1 MNFSE
6 AQLMS
11 SLWMLVVEQVCVGMS
26 ADQVRGRDDAVAA
39 LLSIEDSGG
48 GRGLRR
54 RQMRRLRL
62 RLLLLML
69 ELLLLVVLVVVT
81 VVVLG
86 GCDAACDRLIQLFH
100 FRALPP
106 KPKQSLPLAQTQGK
120 AAVAACSP
128 SAVYQISSRA
138 SVGRRTRGRDAA
150 DNQIFV

>member
-1 MNFSE
+1 MC
-6 AQLMS
+6 
-11 SLWMLVVEQVCVGMS
+11 SLWMLVVEQVRVGMS
-26 ADQVRGRDDAVAA
+26 ADQVGGRDDAVAA
-39 LLSIEDSGG
+39 LLSIEDCGG

-54 RQMRRLRL
+54 RQLRLRLLL

-69 ELLLLVVLVVVT
+69 ELLLLVVLVVVI

>member
-1 MNFSE
+1 
-6 AQLMS
+6 
-11 SLWMLVVEQVCVGMS
+11 MLVVEQVCVGMS

-54 RQMRRLRL
+54 RQMRRL

>member
-1 MNFSE
+1 
-6 AQLMS
+6 
-11 SLWMLVVEQVCVGMS
+11 MLVVEQVCVGMS

-54 RQMRRLRL
+54 RQMRRLLLL

>member
-1 MNFSE
+1 
-6 AQLMS
+6 
-11 SLWMLVVEQVCVGMS
+11 MLVVEQVCVGMS

-62 RLLLLML
+62 LLLML
-69 ELLLLVVLVVVT
+69 ELLLLVVLVVVI

>member
-1 MNFSE
+1 
-6 AQLMS
+6 
-11 SLWMLVVEQVCVGMS
+11 MLVVEQVCVGMS

-54 RQMRRLRL
+54 HQMRRLL

-69 ELLLLVVLVVVT
+69 ELLLLVVLVVVI

>member
-1 MNFSE
+1 
-6 AQLMS
+6 
-11 SLWMLVVEQVCVGMS
+11 MLVVEQVCVGMS

-62 RLLLLML
+62 LLLML
-69 ELLLLVVLVVVT
+69 ELLLLVVLVVVI

-106 KPKQSLPLAQTQGK
+106 KPKQSLPLAQTQGRRWRP
-120 AAVAACSP
+120 VRPSP
-128 SAVYQISSRA
+128 YTRSLLGRPLGGRA
-138 SVGRRTRGRDAA
+138 DATPPTIKYLCES
-150 DNQIFV
+150 D

>member
-1 MNFSE
+1 
-6 AQLMS
+6 
-11 SLWMLVVEQVCVGMS
+11 MLVVEQVCVGMS

-54 RQMRRLRL
+54 HQMRRLL

>member
-1 MNFSE
+1 M
-6 AQLMS
+6 
-11 SLWMLVVEQVCVGMS
+11 VEQVCVGMS

-48 GRGLRR
+48 RGLRR
-54 RQMRRLRL
+54 RLMRRL

-69 ELLLLVVLVVVT
+69 ELLLLVVLVVVI

>member
-1 MNFSE
+1 M
-6 AQLMS
+6 
-11 SLWMLVVEQVCVGMS
+11 GKT
-26 ADQVRGRDDAVAA
+26 ADQVRGRDDAAN
-39 LLSIEDSGG
+39 LLSFDG
-48 GRGLRR
+48 GLRR
-54 RQMRRLRL
+54 RQNRRLL

-69 ELLLLVVLVVVT
+69 VLLLLLVLVVVVI

-128 SAVYQISSRA
+128 FAVYQISSRRPLG
-138 SVGRRTRGRDAA
+138 GRADATPPTIKYLCES
-150 DNQIFV
+150 D